1 MAVMLETPTT
11 EPTRITAGDTVRWH
25 KAISGYTPGDGWA
38 LEYLFAC
45 GKDVKTVAAAANADN
60 TGFDIHIT
68 AGESANWPA
77 GTWAWRA
84 RVKKDADVYTVAEG
98 QCEVAPALAQGVDAR
113 TPARRALDE
122 IKAYLADPNSIA
134 CQGYTIKGRSVTNY
148 TLPELWQH
156 HDRLVVEVRR
166 EEARRTGK
174 GLGGRVYV
182 RFGR

>member
-1 MAVMLETPTT
+1 MQETPTT
-11 EPTRITAGDTVRWH
+11 EPARITAGDTVRWH
-25 KAISGYTPGDGWA
+25 KAINGYTPADGWA
-38 LEYLFAC
+38 LEYLFAY
-45 GKDVKTVAAAANADN
+45 GKDVKTVAAAASVDN
-60 TGFDIHIT
+60 TGFDIHIAATESAGWT
-68 AGESANWPA
+68 AGAY
-77 GTWAWRA
+77 AWRA
-84 RVKKDADVYTVAEG
+84 RVKKDDDVYTVAEG
-98 QCEVAPALAQGVDAR
+98 QCEVAPALAQGFDTR

-166 EEARRTGK
+166 EEVRRTGK
-174 GLGGRVYV
+174 GLSGRVYV

>member
-11 EPTRITAGDTVRWH
+11 EPTRILAGDTVRWR
-25 KAISGYTPGDGWA
+25 KVISGYAPADGWS

-45 GKDVKTVAAAANADN
+45 GKDVKTVVAAADDGN
-60 TGFDIHIT
+60 TGFDVRI
-68 AGESANWPA
+68 AAAESAGWPA
-77 GTWAWRA
+77 GTYVWRA
-84 RVKKDADVYTVAEG
+84 RVSKAGDVYTVNEG
-98 QCEVAPALAQGVDAR
+98 QCEVAPALAQGVDSR